1 MTVMEKKN
9 EFGTVKVAE
18 SAFEK
23 LVKDAVALTDGKET
37 IASGRNSIVIDEND
51 MELKIEFN
59 VIHKF
64 GTSMYFAS
72 QTVLSYLEEN
82 LKKLQLGK
90 AVRITM
96 RIVGIRTKKITK
108 QNIEFSVEF

>member
-1 MTVMEKKN
+1 MEKKN
-9 EFGTVKVAE
+9 ELGTIKIADN
-18 SAFEK
+18 AFEK
-23 LVKDAVALTDGKET
+23 LIKDAVALTDGKET
-37 IASGRNSIVIDEND
+37 MASGRNSIVIEESE

-59 VIHKF
+59 VIHQF
-64 GTSMYFAS
+64 GASMYFAS

-82 LKKLQLGK
+82 IRKLKLGK

-96 RIVGIRTKKITK
+96 RIVGIKTRKVTR